1 MATKSPQNKAAQ
13 KRAAPRPIFIINRGN
28 VLGWI
33 FLAFSACGLMFVLG
47 VLVGRDQAP
56 IRFDIERLDEKL
68 THLKQ
73 SVLTNQAIKPFD
85 VLENLK
91 KDGIPEAAETD
102 PHTVAPRYAKKEISG
117 EPVSPEALKPEPE
130 AAAETQESETAS
142 GKTADKMPDTES
154 GASPPPPPEETGSK
168 ADSTR
173 NTASVKKPAVSKPQ
187 KTASAQT
194 AASRNLDG
202 DGYAIQ
208 IASLSDP
215 ESAATVRDRFLAKG
229 YPAYVRRAGVNGKTW
244 YRVRIGS
251 YPSRDKARKDLKS
264 LTEAGV
270 SAMIFLRDGA
280 NP

>member
-13 KRAAPRPIFIINRGN
+13 KKAAPRPIFIINRGN

-33 FLAFSACGLMFVLG
+33 FLAFFACGLMFVLG

-68 THLKQ
+68 AHLKQ
-73 SVLTNQAIKPFD
+73 SVLTNQEIKPFD

-102 PHTVAPRYAKKEISG
+102 PHTVAPRYAKKDISG

-130 AAAETQESETAS
+130 ARASETPS
-142 GKTADKMPDTES
+142 GKTTDKIPDTES
-154 GASPPPPPEETGSK
+154 GESSPPPEETESK
-168 ADSTR
+168 PDSTR

-187 KTASAQT
+187 KSASAQT
-194 AASRNLDG
+194 AASRNVDR

-229 YPAYVRRAGVNGKTW
+229 YPAYVRKADVNGKTW

-264 LTEAGV
+264 LSEAGV
-270 SAMIFLRDGA
+270 SAMIFLREGA